1 MSPTT
6 LSQTPGRPTVN
17 PPDPTP
23 EARPEVGL
31 HRPCSRVIQ
40 KPPAVLRP
48 RPSGPSPPPAPA
60 GCVKYPGRV
69 RPTSAG
75 TLRGLPSPPRPTP
88 PRRVAQFSVLTSTGV
103 PPAPGDLAGSG
114 LFPTRAARTRGTH
127 PGGCGDPP
135 ARPTP
140 WPPRPRQAAERKTAR
155 SPAHSQRPRRPRAH
169 AGASPPTPRRATL
182 SYLRVAVDAASGRRD
197 AQVTRSRPPGRCRLL
212 VEARLRL
219 PSDQWRGAAAWGG
232 AGPMASLLGAGS
244 RRLPGNP
251 PRSGFAGGAPPVPRR
266 KADSAGRS
274 TRISLKQDVDFN
286 CCHLKSGRRIARL
299 SPTLA
304 PGPGLLG
311 SAMPGL
317 WEGAAVTA

>member
-31 HRPCSRVIQ
+31 HRPCSRAIQ
-40 KPPAVLRP
+40 VSPAVSAPGPGRARQVP
-48 RPSGPSPPPAPA
+48 RPGSAHLRRDPPRAPRPAPA
-60 GCVKYPGRV
+60 L
-69 RPTSAG
+69 RPAP
-75 TLRGLPSPPRPTP
+75 RLPAASR
-88 PRRVAQFSVLTSTGV
+88 FSVLTSTGV
-103 PPAPGDLAGSG
+103 PPASGDLAGSG

-127 PGGCGDPP
+127 PGGAGNPGAADALAP
-135 ARPTP
+135 ALSAGRRKEDGQVPRALP
-140 WPPRPRQAAERKTAR
+140 AAAPAPRPRGG
-155 SPAHSQRPRRPRAH
+155 H
-169 AGASPPTPRRATL
+169 PPTPRRATL
-182 SYLRVAVDAASGRRD
+182 PYLRVAVDAASGRLD
-197 AQVTRSRPPGRCRLL
+197 AQETRSRPPGRRRLL

-219 PSDQWRGAAAWGG
+219 PSDQWRGAAARGG

-251 PRSGFAGGAPPVPRR
+251 PRSGFASGAPPVPRR

-286 CCHLKSGRRIARL
+286 SCHLKSGRRIARL
-299 SPTLA
+299 SPTIA

>member
-31 HRPCSRVIQ
+31 HRPCSRAIQ
-40 KPPAVLRP
+40 VSPAVSAPGPGRARQVP
-48 RPSGPSPPPAPA
+48 RPGSAHLRRDPPRAPRPAPA
-60 GCVKYPGRV
+60 LRPAPRLPAASRSFLSSQAPASHPPQATSLAPGCFRLEPRGHAGLTQGGRGPPGAADALA
-69 RPTSAG
+69 PAPSAG
-75 TLRGLPSPPRPTP
+75 RRKEDGQVPRALP
-88 PRRVAQFSVLTSTGV
+88 AAA
-103 PPAPGDLAGSG
+103 PA
-114 LFPTRAARTRGTH
+114 
-127 PGGCGDPP
+127 
-135 ARPTP
+135 
-140 WPPRPRQAAERKTAR
+140 PRPRGG
-155 SPAHSQRPRRPRAH
+155 H
-169 AGASPPTPRRATL
+169 PPTPRRATL
-182 SYLRVAVDAASGRRD
+182 PYLRVAVDAASGRLD
-197 AQVTRSRPPGRCRLL
+197 AQETRSRPPGRRRLL

-219 PSDQWRGAAAWGG
+219 PSDQWRGAAARGG

-251 PRSGFAGGAPPVPRR
+251 PRSGFASGAPPVPRR

-286 CCHLKSGRRIARL
+286 SCHLKSGRRIARL
-299 SPTLA
+299 SPTIA

>member
-1 MSPTT
+1 MR
-6 LSQTPGRPTVN
+6 QV
-17 PPDPTP
+17 
-23 EARPEVGL
+23 
-31 HRPCSRVIQ
+31 
-40 KPPAVLRP
+40 P
-48 RPSGPSPPPAPA
+48 RPGSAHLRRDSPRASLPAPA
-60 GCVKYPGRV
+60 LRPAPRLPAASRSFPSSQAPASHPPQATSLAPGCFRLEPRGHAGLNQGA
-69 RPTSAG
+69 AG
-75 TLRGLPSPPRPTP
+75 T
-88 PRRVAQFSVLTSTGV
+88 
-103 PPAPGDLAGSG
+103 
-114 LFPTRAARTRGTH
+114 
-127 PGGCGDPP
+127 PP